1 MAAAARMIGD
11 RAQKSRK
18 RWMTTD
24 NFFLKVLPARI
35 LRSILIIAAIAA
47 LNFGIVHLAPG
58 DVADVLAGE
67 SGAASPEFIE
77 DLRVRFGL
85 DKPLWQQFLIYMG
98 QIAQFDLGYSFRF
111 SRPVIDLVLE
121 RLPATLMLMIPT
133 LFLAFVVGT
142 SLGVAAAR
150 RAGRWSDAVVS
161 ITALFFYAMPIF
173 WIGVMMIVLFSVK
186 LRWLPTGG
194 MITIGADYAGLDHI
208 LDIARHMVM
217 PVVALSLF
225 HTAFYARLMR
235 ASMLEIFTQDFVVTA
250 RAKGL
255 SENRIV
261 YKHVLRNALLPV
273 VTVLGLHI
281 ANLLG
286 GAVLVETV
294 FSWPGLGRLAFESVL
309 SRDLNLLLGIL
320 LCSSV
325 LVIVTNLTID
335 AAYQFLDP
343 RIGAR

>member
-1 MAAAARMIGD
+1 MASAPGLV
-11 RAQKSRK
+11 KSL
-18 RWMTTD
+18 
-24 NFFLKVLPARI
+24 FARI
-35 LRSILIIAAIAA
+35 LRSVLIVVAIAA

-67 SGAASPEFIE
+67 SGAASPEFIA
-77 DLRVRFGL
+77 DLRTRFGL
-85 DKPLWQQFLIYMG
+85 DKPLWEQFVIYMA

-111 SRPVIDLVLE
+111 SRPVAGLVFE

-133 LFLAFVVGT
+133 LLLAFIVGST
-142 SLGVAAAR
+142 LGVAAAR
-150 RAGRWSDAVVS
+150 RAGKWSDAAIS
-161 ITALFFYAMPIF
+161 IAALFFYAMPIF
-173 WIGVMMIVLFSVK
+173 WIGVMMVVLFSVK
-186 LRWLPTGG
+186 LGWLPTGG
-194 MITIGADYAGLDHI
+194 MVTIGADLSGLPLV

-235 ASMLEIFTQDFVVTA
+235 ASMLEIFTQDFVTTA

-255 SENRIV
+255 GETRIV

-273 VTVLGLHI
+273 VTVLGLHV

-294 FSWPGLGRLAFESVL
+294 FAWPGLGRLAFDSVL
-309 SRDLNLLLGIL
+309 SRDVNLLLGIL
-320 LCSSV
+320 LCSSILVV
-325 LVIVTNLTID
+325 LTNLTID
-335 AAYQFLDP
+335 ALYRLLDP
-343 RIGAR
+343 RIGAH